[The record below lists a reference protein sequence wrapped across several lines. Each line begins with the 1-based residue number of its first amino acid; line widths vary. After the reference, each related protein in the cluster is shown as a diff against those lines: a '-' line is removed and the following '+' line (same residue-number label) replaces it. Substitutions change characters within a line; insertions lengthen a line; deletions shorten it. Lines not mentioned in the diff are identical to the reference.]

1 MIIHFRFGSHR
12 TETTE
17 TRPREPWSGSR
28 SRFNNH
34 DKKVFVG
41 GVSQETT
48 LEEVRSYFS
57 RFGKIDAA
65 VLVPTQEAKKRRI
78 LGGTD
83 WRDRR
88 AWEHKGFGFITFA
101 SDVVAEKVSFQK
113 QKAVE
118 KVINNDNLMLIGYS

>member
-17 TRPREPWSGSR
+17 TLQREPWSGSR
-28 SRFNNH
+28 SRSRDP
-34 DKKVFVG
+34 DKKIFVG
-41 GVSQETT
+41 GISQETT
-48 LEEVRSYFS
+48 LEDVRSYFS

-65 VLVPTQEAKKRRI
+65 VLVPTHEAKKRRI

-88 AWEHKGFGFITFA
+88 AWEHKGFGFVTFA
-101 SDVVAEKVSFQK
+101 SDVVAEKVLF
-113 QKAVE
+113 E
-118 KVINNDNLMLIGYS
+118 L